1 MQINIS
7 LKGVEEAL
15 KRLDPKKIQGAV
27 VTSLNR
33 TVASARTEASSILRE
48 RFNVK
53 KRDLDPKLTV
63 MKANASS
70 LSASLT
76 LIGDPI
82 SLTKFSPVQVRGG
95 IRTFMKQGMAQKKL
109 RGKAAVG
116 FGGVKTTIIVGRETL
131 RKRAFMAIGKHGVPL
146 VFERIKGSSSSERKG
161 KEKLRALKLKRYP
174 SLLKQPDRLARLK
187 ARIEEQWKKNFDHEL
202 KRRLGQI

>member
-33 TVASARTEASSILRE
+33 TVASAKTEASSVLRE

-53 KRDLDPKLTV
+53 KQDLDPKLTV

-82 SLTKFSPVQVRGG
+82 SLTKFGPVQVRGG

-116 FGGVKTTIIVGRETL
+116 FGGVKTTIIVGREAL

-146 VFERIKGSSSSERKG
+146 VFERIKGSSSPEKKG

-202 KRRLGQI
+202 KRKLGQI